1 MASSK
6 AATFRWLSTIALMT
20 LCLALVVGMLPRI
33 QTAHAAPEVTTP
45 KVAAAGG
52 NEASSS
58 DGRIKVSVTA
68 NPTEVP
74 AGGGEVT
81 YTYTVTNT
89 RSSASYVDRFWQD
102 ELAQAMFF
110 SSTRSNVCDKIV
122 WNGGYKRTP
131 WGEYYLPLGAT
142 TTGTCTT
149 TVTHDVTNTFDVVVE
164 DYYYKK
170 SQATASASV
179 SVQYSEGSADL
190 QCDSLWFS
198 SGSPDQTANQYGA
211 IGTISI
217 GKSTYAATSKL
228 DFQSVKVEDTSDG
241 FPNEPRRMNGSAALA
256 VDSKNP
262 EKIYYIPRLA
272 EKKDQKQLF
281 HFGGLWLY
289 DAKSNRNS
297 KISDYDKTPNS
308 NRLGSA
314 PDGTLWSVGTDGKL
328 FKFDTK
334 KNEWTDHGEITPGV
348 IGTTGSTAVKYTF
361 NNKDSSGK
369 RPEHSLDSGDLAF
382 DGLGNMWLIGSTAKT
397 ATSPEESFLFT
408 ISRDELN
415 NKYSG
420 AKATMVGKMGEG
432 RFNGI
437 AFGADGTLYGTT
449 RDSNTQKGG
458 LHLIDK
464 KTGSTQK
471 LNDNL
476 GYLAE
481 DLGSC
486 SLPRPELRIEK
497 TAKPSKAVTDGGE
510 IEYTVKI
517 ENTGNLEATGVN
529 FKDMLSDHKMSI
541 VPGSA
546 TLNGEKWEVD
556 FTRSE
561 ALVKSKNA
569 QFLGTIAAGDTAT
582 IKFRT
587 KGETGQ
593 TKVCNSAVVNFT
605 GNPERKG
612 ILTDDPNTPVP
623 NDPTC
628 TPVYNPA
635 IGIDKK
641 GVALTSELGEHEPK
655 SVVWSDDRSVRYIY
669 YVGTDPNQPKGMAEK
684 RDDNGYLVEGAIK
697 SDNEKKRG
705 TEDLKDVVVKDDK
718 CEKVDAVINPD
729 TQKNIGDRNSD
740 GLLNPDELW
749 QYQCV
754 QENLS
759 LTQPIK
765 NTATVTATSVQSNR
779 HLKDTDTWTVE
790 PVGFKVEKTAKVA
803 GENGSVEWKPT
814 GSPIKL
820 NDEMRGTATYRVTV
834 TNTGLVDTFAP
845 TVKDVFTTPKGFV
858 LDKLSWTEVDAS
870 NQATGDKPREN
881 SIDLPKVRLAKGQSK
896 TFEITADV
904 HVEDANQVDWEKV
917 GQCKTDNGGESEYGL
932 FNRVTMS
939 KDADGEDNNDAC
951 VPVTSPLLEMSV
963 TKLGNNCDTDQQTC
977 ELPGASFAIYDADPA
992 SAGAK
997 PLADGVVVD
1006 KDKPSRFTSKG
1017 LVAGTYWLVETAAPN
1032 GHVLMAE
1039 PVQFQ
1044 LTFDGIKILSTT
1056 ANATVAENDK
1066 FNLRV
1071 VDQTAGE
1078 LPKSGGNGHMP
1089 FIVAGVLLVL
1099 IGTIGYLQT
1108 SGCGPARVRNR
1119 KGSQQRI

>member
-89 RSSASYVDRFWQD
+89 RDKASYVDRFWQD

-110 SSTRSNVCDKIV
+110 SSTRSNVCNDIV
-122 WNGGYKRTP
+122 WTGGYKRAP
-131 WGEYYLPLGAT
+131 WGEYYLPMGAT

-149 TVTHDVTNTFDVVVE
+149 RVTHDVKNTFDVVVE

-170 SQATASASV
+170 SEATANASV
-179 SVQYSEGSADL
+179 SVKYSEGSLGL
-190 QCDSLWFS
+190 QCDNLWFS

-211 IGTISI
+211 IGMISI

-228 DFQSVKVEDTSDG
+228 DFQSVKVEDTSDE

-314 PDGTLWSVGTDGKL
+314 PDGTLWSVGVDGNL
-328 FKFDTK
+328 FKFDPEK
-334 KNEWTDHGEITPGV
+334 KEWTDHGEITPGI

-369 RPEHSLDSGDLAF
+369 RPEHSLDSGDLTF

-397 ATSPEESFLFT
+397 NTSPEKSFLFT

-415 NKYSG
+415 NKNRQ

-437 AFGADGTLYGTT
+437 AFGTDGTLYGTT
-449 RDSNTQKGG
+449 RDSDNRKGK
-458 LHLIDK
+458 LHRIDK
-464 KTGSTQK
+464 KTGSTEK
-471 LNDNL
+471 LNDDL
-476 GYLAE
+476 GYLTE

-486 SLPRPELRIEK
+486 SLPKPELRIEK
-497 TAKPSKAVTDGGE
+497 TAKPSKAVADGGE
-510 IEYTVKI
+510 IDYEVKI
-517 ENTGNLEATGVN
+517 ENTGNLEATGVT
-529 FKDMLSDHKMSI
+529 FQDKLREGKLSY
-541 VPGSA
+541 VEGSA
-546 TLNGEKWEVD
+546 QLNGQKWNKD
-556 FTRSE
+556 FSKDPV
-561 ALVKSKNA
+561 LVQSKNA
-569 QFLGTIAAGDTAT
+569 KYEGTVGAQEEAIITFKAKA
-582 IKFRT
+582 
-587 KGETGQ
+587 EPGQ
-593 TKVCNSAVVNFT
+593 IKVCNTATVQFT
-605 GNPERKG
+605 GNPAQQG

-628 TPVYNPA
+628 TPVYTPA

-655 SVVWSDDRSVRYIY
+655 SVVWSDDRNVRYIY
-669 YVGTDPNQPKGMAEK
+669 YVSTDPNQPKGMATT
-684 RDDNGYLVEGAIK
+684 RNDNGYLVEGAIK

-705 TEDLKDVVVKDDK
+705 TEDLKDIVVSDDR
-718 CEKVDAVINPD
+718 CTKVEPVLKPD
-729 TQKNIGDRNSD
+729 TQNNIGDRNSD

-749 QYQCV
+749 QYQCI

-759 LTQPIK
+759 RTQSTT
-765 NTATVTATSVQSNR
+765 NTATVTATSVQSQK
-779 HLKDTDTWTVE
+779 HLEDKDTWTIE

-820 NDEMRGTATYRVTV
+820 DDKLHGTATYRVTV

-858 LDKLSWTEVDAS
+858 LDKLSWAEVNKEGTVGQRTQFTDP
-870 NQATGDKPREN
+870 N
-881 SIDLPKVRLAKGQSK
+881 ILPKAIIKQGQSK

-904 HVEDANQVDWEKV
+904 HVEDANEVDWEKV
-917 GQCKTDNGGESEYGL
+917 GQCKTDSTHRSEYGL
-932 FNRVTMS
+932 FNRVTMPH
-939 KDADGEDNNDAC
+939 DDDGEDNNDAC

-1017 LVAGTYWLVETAAPN
+1017 LVAGTYWLVETVAPN

-1044 LTFDGIKILSTT
+1044 LTFDGIKLLSTT

-1119 KGSQQRI
+1119 AGSQQRI

>member
-89 RSSASYVDRFWQD
+89 RDKASYVDRFWQD

-110 SSTRSNVCDKIV
+110 SSTRSNVCDNIV
-122 WNGGYKRTP
+122 WESGYKKAP
-131 WGEYYLPLGAT
+131 WGEYYLPMGAT

-149 TVTHDVTNTFDVVVE
+149 AITQGMTNTFETVVE
-164 DYYYKK
+164 DYYGRESK
-170 SQATASASV
+170 ATASATV
-179 SVQYSEGSADL
+179 SVKYSEGSLGL
-190 QCDSLWFS
+190 QCDGLWFS
-198 SGSPDQTANQYGA
+198 SGSPKQQEGSYGVMGTVNLKDYSTTARLGYENIQAY
-211 IGTISI
+211 SR
-217 GKSTYAATSKL
+217 L
-228 DFQSVKVEDTSDG
+228 
-241 FPNEPRRMNGSAALA
+241 FPHERRSMNGSAAQA
-256 VDSKNP
+256 VDPKNP
-262 EKIYYIPRLA
+262 ENVYYIPRLRTSVDYSPA
-272 EKKDQKQLF
+272 
-281 HFGGLWLY
+281 GLWVY
-289 DAKSNRNS
+289 NAKTGENHLVTTYSE
-297 KISDYDKTPNS
+297 TPATA
-308 NRLGSA
+308 RLGAA
-314 PDGTLWSVGTDGKL
+314 PDGTLWAVAVDGFL
-328 FKFDTK
+328 YKFDPQIK
-334 KNEWTDHGEITPGV
+334 RWEKRGDIEPGTIV
-348 IGTTGSTAVKYTF
+348 GTGSTSQKYTF
-361 NNKDSSGK
+361 IQGLEN
-369 RPEHSLDSGDLAF
+369 SLDSGDLAF
-382 DGLGNMWLIGSTAKT
+382 DGLGNMWLIGSNYKT
-397 ATSPEESFLFT
+397 KKAFLYT
-408 ISRDELN
+408 ISQESLQGQG
-415 NKYSG
+415 SV
-420 AKATMVGKMGEG
+420 KATMVGDMGAG

-437 AFGADGTLYGTT
+437 AFGPDGKLYGTT
-449 RDSNTQKGG
+449 RDDSPGEGG
-458 LHLIDK
+458 LYLIN
-464 KTGSTQK
+464 KTTGTSNRLATLPYST
-471 LNDNL
+471 
-476 GYLAE
+476 E

-486 SLPRPELRIEK
+486 SLPKPILRIEK
-497 TAKPSKAVTDGGE
+497 TANLPKGKTAVTDGGE
-510 IEYTVKI
+510 IEYSVTI

-529 FKDMLSDHKMSI
+529 FKDMLADHKMAI
-541 VPGSA
+541 VTGTA
-546 TLNGEKWEVD
+546 TLNGEKWDVD
-556 FTRSE
+556 FTQNE
-561 ALVKSKNA
+561 VPVKSLTA
-569 QFLGTIAAGDTAT
+569 TYPGTVAAGDTAT
-582 IKFRT
+582 IKFRARG
-587 KGETGQ
+587 KPGQ
-593 TKVCNSAVVNFT
+593 TKLCNSAVVNFT
-605 GNPERKG
+605 GTPERKG
-612 ILTDDPNTPVP
+612 ILTDDPNTPGP

-655 SVVWSDDRSVRYIY
+655 SVVWSDDRNVRYIY

-684 RDDNGYLVEGAIK
+684 RDDNGYLVEGPAT
-697 SDNEKKRG
+697 SVNEKKRG
-705 TEDLKDVVVKDDK
+705 TEDLKDIVVSDDR
-718 CEKVDAVINPD
+718 CTKVEPVLKPD
-729 TQKNIGDRNSD
+729 TQNNIGDRNSD

-749 QYQCV
+749 QYQCI

-759 LTQPIK
+759 RTQSTT
-765 NTATVTATSVQSNR
+765 NTATVTATSVQSQK
-779 HLKDTDTWTVE
+779 HLEDKDTWTVE

-870 NQATGDKPREN
+870 NQATGNKPREN

-896 TFEITADV
+896 TYEITADV
-904 HVEDANQVDWEKV
+904 HVENANEVDWEKV
-917 GQCKTDNGGESEYGL
+917 GQCKTDGAGNSEYGL
-932 FNRVTMS
+932 FNRVTMPH
-939 KDADGEDNNDAC
+939 DDDGDKNNEAC
-951 VPVTSPLLEMSV
+951 VPVTSPLLTMSV

-1044 LTFDGIKILSTT
+1044 LTFDGIKLLSTT

-1119 KGSQQRI
+1119 AGSQQRI

>member
-89 RSSASYVDRFWQD
+89 RKDISIFDLYWLGDYAEAVY
-102 ELAQAMFF
+102 F
-110 SSTRSNVCDKIV
+110 SSTRSNVCNDITWTGDYKQV
-122 WNGGYKRTP
+122 GNEYLLPKGGK
-131 WGEYYLPLGAT
+131 A
-142 TTGTCTT
+142 TGTCKT
-149 TVTHDVTNTFDVVVE
+149 TVTQNTTNKFDADVYDWYLNHST
-164 DYYYKK
+164 
-170 SQATASASV
+170 ATASV
-179 SVQYSEGSADL
+179 DVKMKYSEGSSVS
-190 QCDSLWFS
+190 QCDGLWFA
-198 SGSPDQTANQYGA
+198 SGSPQQKADSYGVM
-211 IGTISI
+211 GTIDL
-217 GKSTYAATSKL
+217 KSGYKTDKKLGFEEVVTESKN
-228 DFQSVKVEDTSDG
+228 
-241 FPNEPRRMNGSAALA
+241 FPSEKRPMNGSAALA
-256 VDSKNP
+256 VDPRNP
-262 EKIYYIPRLA
+262 ENVYYIPRLKVSKTENYSPA
-272 EKKDQKQLF
+272 
-281 HFGGLWLY
+281 GLWLY
-289 DAKSNRNS
+289 NAKTGQNRMVTS
-297 KISDYDKTPNS
+297 WQDTPGTA
-308 NRLGSA
+308 RLGAA
-314 PDGTLWSVGTDGKL
+314 PDGALWAVAAEDGTLRKFAPQTNKWEKLGGIELGTI
-328 FKFDTK
+328 
-334 KNEWTDHGEITPGV
+334 GETGY
-348 IGTTGSTAVKYTF
+348 TTVKYTF
-361 NNKDSSGK
+361 EPGK
-369 RPEHSLDSGDLAF
+369 SNSLESGDLAF
-382 DGLGNMWLIGSTAKT
+382 DGLGNMWIIGSDAKT
-397 ATSPEESFLFT
+397 KKAFLFT
-408 ISRDELN
+408 ISSDMLN
-415 NKYSG
+415 G
-420 AKATMVGKMGEG
+420 REPVKATMVGSMGEG

-437 AFGADGTLYGTT
+437 AFGPDGYLYGTT
-449 RDSNTQKGG
+449 RDDDKGTGG
-458 LHLIDK
+458 LYLIDK
-464 KTGSTQK
+464 TTGENKRLTDLPYS
-471 LNDNL
+471 L
-476 GYLAE
+476 E

-486 SLPRPELRIEK
+486 SLPKPVLRIEK
-497 TAKPSKAVTDGGE
+497 TADPTKGVTDGGQ
-510 IEYTVKI
+510 IEYTVAI
-517 ENTGNLEATGVN
+517 ENTGNLDATGVT
-529 FKDMLSDHKMSI
+529 FQDDLQQRQLDF
-541 VPGSA
+541 VDGSA
-546 TLNGEKWEVD
+546 TLNGKPWTKD
-556 FTRSE
+556 FLKGP
-561 ALVKSKNA
+561 ALVESVTAKYSGTVGA
-569 QFLGTIAAGDTAT
+569 QEKAV

-587 KGETGQ
+587 KAKPGQ
-593 TKVCNSAVVNFT
+593 TKVCNSATVQFT
-605 GNPERKG
+605 GNPKHNG
-612 ILTDDPNTPVP
+612 ILTDDPNTPDLD
-623 NDPTC
+623 DPTC
-628 TPVYNPA
+628 TPVYTPA
-635 IGIDKK
+635 IGLDKK
-641 GVALTSELGEHEPK
+641 GVDIVATTHENSK
-655 SVVWSDDRSVRYIY
+655 HKTTVSSGDNWVRYLY
-669 YVGTDPNQPKGMAEK
+669 FVSVDPNQPKGMSPE
-684 RDDNGYLVEGAIK
+684 RDVNGLLVE
-697 SDNEKKRG
+697 NFVPRPEKKRG
-705 TEDLKDVVVKDDK
+705 TEDLKDIKIADDQ
-718 CEKVDAVINPD
+718 CRDIQQIYREGTQGKV
-729 TQKNIGDRNSD
+729 NIGDRNGD
-740 GLLNPDELW
+740 GKLQPNETW
-749 QYQCV
+749 QYECKQA
-754 QENLS
+754 LP
-759 LTQPIK
+759 LDKITT
-765 NTATVTATSVQSNR
+765 NTATVTATSVQSQK
-779 HLKDTDTWTVE
+779 HLEDKDTWTVE

-896 TFEITADV
+896 TYEITADV
-904 HVEDANQVDWEKV
+904 HVEDANEVDWEKV
-917 GQCKTDNGGESEYGL
+917 GQCKTDSTHRSEYGL
-932 FNRVTMS
+932 FNRVTMP

-951 VPVTSPLLEMSV
+951 VPVTSPLLKMSV

-1017 LVAGTYWLVETAAPN
+1017 LVAGTYWLVETVAPN

-1044 LTFDGIKILSTT
+1044 LTFDGIKLLSTT

-1119 KGSQQRI
+1119 AGSQQRI

>member
-20 LCLALVVGMLPRI
+20 LCLALVVGILPRI

-45 KVAAAGG
+45 KAAAAGG

-89 RSSASYVDRFWQD
+89 RKDISIFDLYW
-102 ELAQAMFF
+102 LGNQAGAVYFQ
-110 SSTRSNVCDKIV
+110 STSSNVCNDIEWSGDYRQV
-122 WNGGYKRTP
+122 SS
-131 WGEYYLPLGAT
+131 GEYLLPEGGTA
-142 TTGTCTT
+142 TGTCKTIITQNTT
-149 TVTHDVTNTFDVVVE
+149 NNFDAKVY
-164 DYYYKK
+164 DYYGKP
-170 SQATASASV
+170 SSTTASTSV
-179 SVQYSEGSADL
+179 SVKYSGGSSDL
-190 QCDSLWFS
+190 QCDGLWFA
-198 SGSPDQTANQYGA
+198 SGSPKQKYDSYGVM
-211 IGTISI
+211 GTISLTAEYATEKKLGFETI
-217 GKSTYAATSKL
+217 ETESKS
-228 DFQSVKVEDTSDG
+228 
-241 FPNEPRRMNGSAALA
+241 FPSEKKPMNGSAALA
-256 VDSKNP
+256 VDPKNP
-262 EKIYYIPRLA
+262 ENVYYIPRLTNEVTSA
-272 EKKDQKQLF
+272 QNNSFQASP
-281 HFGGLWLY
+281 GGLWKY
-289 DAKSNRNS
+289 DAKTGKNEMVTSF
-297 KISDYDKTPNS
+297 KDTPAS
-308 NRLGSA
+308 PRLGMA
-314 PDGTLWSVGTDGKL
+314 PDGTLWAVAIDGKL
-328 FKFDTK
+328 HNFDPQTK
-334 KNEWTDHGEITPGV
+334 KWRDLGSIKPGTITDTEYT
-348 IGTTGSTAVKYTF
+348 KQEYTF
-361 NNKDSSGK
+361 ERNK
-369 RPEHSLDSGDLAF
+369 PNSLDSGDLAF
-382 DGLGNMWLIGSTAKT
+382 DGLGNMWIIGSNARTKKA
-397 ATSPEESFLFT
+397 FLYT
-408 ISRDELN
+408 ISREALQAQRV
-415 NKYSG
+415 SE
-420 AKATMVGKMGEG
+420 ATMVGSMGEG

-437 AFGADGTLYGTT
+437 AFGPDGKLYATT
-449 RDSNTQKGG
+449 RNDESSSGHDDKKNPGS
-458 LHLIDK
+458 LYLIDK
-464 KTGSTQK
+464 TTGKSE
-471 LNDNL
+471 
-476 GYLAE
+476 YLQGLPYATE

-486 SLPRPELRIEK
+486 SLPKPVLRVEK
-497 TAKPSKAVTDGGE
+497 TATPSTGITDGGQV
-510 IEYTVKI
+510 EYTVTI
-517 ENTGNLEATGVN
+517 ENTGNLDATGVV
-529 FKDMLSDHKMSI
+529 FQDELEKQALEY
-541 VPGSA
+541 VEGTA
-546 TLNGEKWEVD
+546 TLNGKPWNED
-556 FTRSE
+556 FRKSP
-561 ALVKSKNA
+561 ARVKSETAKYS
-569 QFLGTIAAGDTAT
+569 GTVGAHEKAV
-582 IKFRT
+582 IKF
-587 KGETGQ
+587 KAKAKPGQ
-593 TKVCNSAVVNFT
+593 TKVCNSATVQFT
-605 GNPERKG
+605 GNPDSKA
-612 ILTDDPNTPVP
+612 ILTDDPSTP
-623 NDPTC
+623 NLDDPTC
-628 TPVYNPA
+628 TPVYTPA
-635 IGIDKK
+635 IGLDKK
-641 GVALTSELGEHEPK
+641 AVDITATGHGNLKPK
-655 SVVWSDDRSVRYIY
+655 TVVSKGDTWVRYMY
-669 YVGTDPNQPKGMAEK
+669 YVSVDPNQPKDMAPS
-684 RDDNGYLVEGAIK
+684 RDSDGYLMENSIPRP
-697 SDNEKKRG
+697 EQKRG
-705 TEDLKDVVVKDDK
+705 TEDLRDIKLSDDR
-718 CEKVDAVINPD
+718 CHSIESLNRTGTD
-729 TQKNIGDRNSD
+729 KNIGDRNGD
-740 GLLNPDELW
+740 GKLQPDEIW
-749 QYQCV
+749 QYQC
-754 QENLS
+754 
-759 LTQPIK
+759 TQALPLDKITK

-820 NDEMRGTATYRVTV
+820 DDKLHGTATYRVTV

-951 VPVTSPLLEMSV
+951 VPVTSPLLKMSV

-977 ELPGASFAIYDADPA
+977 ELPGASFSIYDADPA

-1044 LTFDGIKILSTT
+1044 LTFDGIKLLSTT

-1119 KGSQQRI
+1119 AGSQQRI

>member
-81 YTYTVTNT
+81 FTYTVTNT
-89 RSSASYVDRFWQD
+89 RKDISAYDLYWYGDFAEAVY
-102 ELAQAMFF
+102 F
-110 SSTRSNVCDKIV
+110 SSTRSNVCNDIKWIGDYRQV
-122 WNGGYKRTP
+122 GDEYLLPKGGI
-131 WGEYYLPLGAT
+131 A
-142 TTGTCTT
+142 TGTCKTT
-149 TVTHDVTNTFDVVVE
+149 ITQDTTNTFDVKVYDWYLTE
-164 DYYYKK
+164 
-170 SQATASASV
+170 STAQTSV
-179 SVQYSEGSADL
+179 GVKVKYAEGSSVL
-190 QCDSLWFS
+190 QCDGLWFA
-198 SGSPDQTANQYGA
+198 SGSPDQMEKSYGA
-211 IGTISI
+211 MGTIDLSP
-217 GKSTYAATSKL
+217 GYQTSQKLTYEKLVTESKS
-228 DFQSVKVEDTSDG
+228 
-241 FPNEPRRMNGSAALA
+241 FPHEKKPMNGSAALA
-256 VDSKNP
+256 VDPKNP
-262 EKIYYIPRLA
+262 ENIYHIPRLRTA
-272 EKKDQKQLF
+272 S
-281 HFGGLWLY
+281 GYSPAGLWLY
-289 DAKSNRNS
+289 NAKTGDNRVLTHYN
-297 KISDYDKTPNS
+297 DTPGTA
-308 NRLGSA
+308 RLGAA
-314 PDGTLWSVGTDGKL
+314 PDGTLWAVAVDGNLYKYDPRL
-328 FKFDTK
+328 K
-334 KNEWTDHGEITPGV
+334 KWENRGEIEPGT
-348 IGTTGSTAVKYTF
+348 IADADYTAQRYTF
-361 NNKDSSGK
+361 KQGHEN
-369 RPEHSLDSGDLAF
+369 SLDSGDLAF
-382 DGLGNMWLIGSTAKT
+382 DGLGNMWVIGSNYKT
-397 ATSPEESFLFT
+397 KKAFLYT
-408 ISRDELN
+408 ISREALQAQRV
-415 NKYSG
+415 SE
-420 AKATMVGKMGEG
+420 ATMVGSMGEG

-437 AFGADGTLYGTT
+437 AFGPDGKLYATT
-449 RDSNTQKGG
+449 RNDESSSGHDDKKNPGS
-458 LHLIDK
+458 LYLIDK
-464 KTGSTQK
+464 TTGKSE
-471 LNDNL
+471 
-476 GYLAE
+476 YLQGLPYAME

-486 SLPRPELRIEK
+486 SLPKPVLRIEK
-497 TAKPSKAVTDGGE
+497 TADPTKGVTDGGQ
-510 IEYTVKI
+510 IEYTVTI
-517 ENTGNLEATGVN
+517 ENTGNLDATGVTFQDDLKKRELEFVN
-529 FKDMLSDHKMSI
+529 
-541 VPGSA
+541 GSA
-546 TLNGEKWEVD
+546 TLNGKSWIEE
-556 FTRSE
+556 FLNSP
-561 ALVKSKNA
+561 APVKSEMAKYSGTVGA
-569 QFLGTIAAGDTAT
+569 QEKAV
-582 IKFRT
+582 IKF
-587 KGETGQ
+587 KAKAKPGQ
-593 TKVCNSAVVNFT
+593 TKVCNSAIVQFT
-605 GNPERKG
+605 GNPKHNG
-612 ILTDDPNTPVP
+612 ILTDDPNTPDQD
-623 NDPTC
+623 DPTC
-628 TPVYNPA
+628 TPVYTPA
-635 IGIDKK
+635 IGLDKK
-641 GVALTSELGEHEPK
+641 GVDIVAATHENSK
-655 SVVWSDDRSVRYIY
+655 HKTTVSSGDNRVRYLY
-669 YVGTDPNQPKGMAEK
+669 FVSVDPNQPKGMSPE
-684 RDDNGYLVEGAIK
+684 RDVNGLLVE
-697 SDNEKKRG
+697 NFVPRPEKKRG
-705 TEDLKDVVVKDDK
+705 TEDLKDIKIADDQ
-718 CEKVDAVINPD
+718 CRDIQQIYREGTQGKV
-729 TQKNIGDRNSD
+729 NIGDRNGD
-740 GLLNPDELW
+740 GKLQPNETW
-749 QYQCV
+749 QYECKQA
-754 QENLS
+754 LP
-759 LTQPIK
+759 LDKITT
-765 NTATVTATSVQSNR
+765 NTATVTATSVQSQK
-779 HLKDTDTWTVE
+779 HLEDKDTWTVE

-951 VPVTSPLLEMSV
+951 VPVTSPLLTMSV

-977 ELPGASFAIYDADPA
+977 ELPGASFSIYDADPA

-1017 LVAGTYWLVETAAPN
+1017 LVAGTYWLVETVAPN

-1044 LTFDGIKILSTT
+1044 LTFDGIKIMSTT
-1056 ANATVAENDK
+1056 TNATVSENDK

-1119 KGSQQRI
+1119 AGSQQRI

>member
-45 KVAAAGG
+45 KAAASGG

-89 RSSASYVDRFWQD
+89 HKGVSIYEFFWLG
-102 ELAQAMFF
+102 EEAGAMYF
-110 SSTRSNVCDKIV
+110 SSTRSNVCNNIV
-122 WNGGYKRTP
+122 WAGDYKKSAS
-131 WGEYYLPLGAT
+131 GEYYLPVGSTAI
-142 TTGTCTT
+142 GTCKTT
-149 TVTHDVTNTFDVVVE
+149 ITQDTKNTFEANVYDW
-164 DYYYKK
+164 YLNH
-170 SQATASASV
+170 STATASV
-179 SVQYSEGSADL
+179 DVKVKYSEGSSVS
-190 QCDSLWFS
+190 QCDGLWFA
-198 SGSPDQTANQYGA
+198 SGSPKQEHDSYGA
-211 IGTISI
+211 MGTIDLKHGYTAEKRLGFETI
-217 GKSTYAATSKL
+217 VTESKEYPS
-228 DFQSVKVEDTSDG
+228 QKKA
-241 FPNEPRRMNGSAALA
+241 MNGSAALA
-256 VDSKNP
+256 VDPKHP
-262 EKIYYIPRLA
+262 ENVYYIPRLTKG
-272 EKKDQKQLF
+272 EESEITKNF
-281 HFGGLWLY
+281 HSSPGGLWKY
-289 DAKSNRNS
+289 NV
-297 KISDYDKTPNS
+297 KTGENEMVTPYGETPAS
-308 NRLGSA
+308 PRLGAA
-314 PDGTLWSVGTDGKL
+314 PDGSLWAVAIDGNL
-328 FKFDTK
+328 HKFDPQTRKWENRGAIKPGTIADTEYTK
-334 KNEWTDHGEITPGV
+334 RE
-348 IGTTGSTAVKYTF
+348 YTF
-361 NNKDSSGK
+361 K
-369 RPEHSLDSGDLAF
+369 RGLSNSLDSGDLAF
-382 DGLGNMWLIGSTAKT
+382 DGLGNMWIIGSNADTKKA
-397 ATSPEESFLFT
+397 FLYT
-408 ISRDELN
+408 ISRETLH
-415 NKYSG
+415 KQGS
-420 AKATMVGKMGEG
+420 AEATMVGSMGEG

-437 AFGADGTLYGTT
+437 AFGPDGYLYGTT
-449 RDSNTQKGG
+449 RDDNSGNGG
-458 LHLIDK
+458 LYLIDK
-464 KTGSTQK
+464 TTGESK
-471 LNDNL
+471 RL
-476 GYLAE
+476 GTLPYAME

-486 SLPRPELRIEK
+486 SLPKPVLRIEK
-497 TAKPSKAVTDGGE
+497 TADPTKGVTDGGQ
-510 IEYTVKI
+510 IEYTVTI
-517 ENTGNLEATGVN
+517 ENTGNLDATGVT
-529 FKDMLSDHKMSI
+529 FQDDLQQRQLDF
-541 VPGSA
+541 VDGSA
-546 TLNGEKWEVD
+546 TLNGKPWTKD
-556 FTRSE
+556 FLKGP
-561 ALVKSKNA
+561 ALVESVTAKYSGTVGA
-569 QFLGTIAAGDTAT
+569 QEKAV

-587 KGETGQ
+587 KAKPGQ
-593 TKVCNSAVVNFT
+593 TKVCNSATVQFT
-605 GNPERKG
+605 GNPKHNG
-612 ILTDDPNTPVP
+612 ILTDDPNTPDLD
-623 NDPTC
+623 DPTC
-628 TPVYNPA
+628 TPVYTPA
-635 IGIDKK
+635 IGLDKK
-641 GVALTSELGEHEPK
+641 GVDIVATTHENSK
-655 SVVWSDDRSVRYIY
+655 HKTTVSSGDNWVRYLY
-669 YVGTDPNQPKGMAEK
+669 FVSVDPNQPKGMSPE
-684 RDDNGYLVEGAIK
+684 RDVNGLLVE
-697 SDNEKKRG
+697 NFVPRPEKKRG
-705 TEDLKDVVVKDDK
+705 TEDLKDIKIADDQ
-718 CEKVDAVINPD
+718 CRDIQQIYREGTQGKV
-729 TQKNIGDRNSD
+729 NIGDRNGD
-740 GLLNPDELW
+740 GKLQPNETW
-749 QYQCV
+749 QYECKQA
-754 QENLS
+754 LP
-759 LTQPIK
+759 LDKITT
-765 NTATVTATSVQSNR
+765 NTATVTATSVQSQK
-779 HLKDTDTWTVE
+779 HLEDKDTWTVE

-858 LDKLSWTEVDAS
+858 LDKLSWTEVDTS

-951 VPVTSPLLEMSV
+951 VPVTSPLLKMSV

-977 ELPGASFAIYDADPA
+977 ELPGASFSIYDADPA